1 MTVRFKDS
9 VFQRILDED
18 LASIADPAAALPD
31 HNAEAQAFLRAL
43 PEEKRGYAYAPGK
56 WTVGQVVG
64 HLADAQLVF
73 LGRIL
78 FIARGQGA
86 ALPGF
91 DEDRW
96 IVSSGHAGKSL
107 AELRDLLA
115 RGAALAEAL
124 VQSLPAGAMDKEG
137 EANGILITPSE
148 ILAYLIAHEKHHL
161 RVIRERYLR

>member
-1 MTVRFKDS
+1 MTTRFKDS
-9 VFQRILDED
+9 VFHRILEEE
-18 LASIADPAAALPD
+18 LATLGDPAAALPV
-31 HNAEAQAFLRAL
+31 HNAEVQAFLGGL
-43 PEEKRGYAYAPGK
+43 PEAKRGFAYAPGK
-56 WTVGQVVG
+56 WTLGQVVG

-78 FIARGQGA
+78 FIARGQDA

-96 IVSSGHAGKSL
+96 IVSSGHGEKSL

-124 VQSLPAGAMDKEG
+124 VKSLPPGALSREG
-137 EANGILITPSE
+137 VANGILITPSE
-148 ILAYLIAHEKHHL
+148 VLAYLIAHEKHHL
-161 RVIRERYLR
+161 RVIRERYSG